1 MKKKTWRIKT
11 RIINVFFA
19 KIFLFNFFERGF
31 SYLFFTF
38 WIFLLISI
46 IFIFLCFLESIRS
59 NNIHTQ
65 NTVPPSIAHF
75 NFGDKPS
82 NFGDSAS
89 VQCLV
94 TSGDLPIDFKW
105 YFNGRPVKEYSGI
118 TTVKLGNRN
127 SVLNIDSVTG
137 KHSGNYT
144 CVAKNAADALNFT
157 SELTV
162 KGIKKK

>member
-1 MKKKTWRIKT
+1 MFLKILSSSRI
-11 RIINVFFA
+11 N
-19 KIFLFNFFERGF
+19 L
-31 SYLFFTF
+31 
-38 WIFLLISI
+38 
-46 IFIFLCFLESIRS
+46 
-59 NNIHTQ
+59 
-65 NTVPPSIAHF
+65 VPPSIAKF
-75 NFGDKPS
+75 YFDDKPS

-137 KHSGNYT
+137 KHAGNYT
-144 CVAKNAADALNFT
+144 CQASNLADSLNFT
-157 SELTV
+157 AELIV
-162 KGIKKK
+162 KGTLI